1 MLFGLP
7 EMKVFAETSS
17 DPRIKAL
24 WARLKEARKKNA
36 LWCEEVNT
44 LREQLRWRKW
54 PEEKPEG
61 KDEYM
66 TIIDDEGN
74 DDTCLLFWN
83 GSEFCLRG
91 GFRPLV
97 SYWRP
102 IGELPGDTE

>member
-1 MLFGLP
+1 MSTNVTRP
-7 EMKVFAETSS
+7 EETALYLADRCAE
-17 DPRIKAL
+17 L
-24 WARLKEARKKNA
+24 EAENA
-36 LWCEEVNT
+36 K

>member
-1 MLFGLP
+1 MSDKDSDHMLL
-7 EMKVFAETSS
+7 E
-17 DPRIKAL
+17 L
-24 WARLKEARKKNA
+24 QEARA
-36 LWCEEVNT
+36 EIDR
-44 LREQLRWRKW
+44 LRGLLRWRKW

>member
-24 WARLKEARKKNA
+24 WARLEEARKKNA

-54 PEEKPEG
+54 PEEKPEVSG
-61 KDEYM
+61 VYLVLTGHHELDCEAIHFHDQIKWH
-66 TIIDDEGN
+66 IHG
-74 DDTCLLFWN
+74 
-83 GSEFCLRG
+83 
-91 GFRPLV
+91 RPVLH
-97 SYWRP
+97 WRP
-102 IGELPGDTE
+102 IGPLPGGG

>member
-1 MLFGLP
+1 MELETINRLFL
-7 EMKVFAETSS
+7 ELSQFCTATTK
-17 DPRIKAL
+17 
-24 WARLKEARKKNA
+24 
-36 LWCEEVNT
+36 
-44 LREQLRWRKW
+44 RESELQSRVRELDDQLRWRKW

>member
-44 LREQLRWRKW
+44 LREQLRWRDAYGDPPTGHGDYLVVSLDFYCKAICTIAHWDGEW
-54 PEEKPEG
+54 PLMG
-61 KDEYM
+61 
-66 TIIDDEGN
+66 IQ
-74 DDTCLLFWN
+74 W
-83 GSEFCLRG
+83 
-91 GFRPLV
+91 
-97 SYWRP
+97 WRP
-102 IGELPGDTE
+102 IGPLPGE